1 VVHFLSFLVGL
12 VVGVH
17 PIEVAVTGPVSRVEI
32 RLDGETVAQIKSE
45 PWRTEI
51 DLGPTLKPALLEA
64 YAFNAEGRLLGR
76 NRQWLNSPRPRAEGV
91 LISQLDEEG
100 LVIGARL
107 KWNSA
112 EFLKPKGVDF
122 RLDGKSVAH
131 DPDLSVDLQGADPS
145 TLHVLDAEIR
155 FPDHV
160 VVREQLVFGTGYS
173 GDLNLHL
180 TALPVLVDDPD
191 AFPSSEELDG
201 WFEAEGKP
209 LEVADI
215 EKGTA
220 QLVIVRGSSVDDHL
234 EALENNLKKNAEE
247 GRVDRLSDDVFF
259 RVIGTIPTGGPRGNA
274 RLIPFSHPK
283 TVGRKGLADELEKAR
298 FGDLQFGLHRR
309 ADAVALA
316 GLEAAAGNQRRTVLL
331 ILGPDQDD
339 SSTHSP
345 AAVRAYLEALRVP
358 LLVFDITGNSPA
370 AEAWRPVDEVV
381 DPLRWLSSVQW
392 LQEDL
397 DSQRIVWLIG
407 RHMPS
412 DITLGPKA
420 KGIELLR

>member
-1 VVHFLSFLVGL
+1 MVHFLSFLVGL

-17 PIEVAVTGPVSRVEI
+17 PIEVAVTRPVSRVEI
-32 RLDGETVAQIKSE
+32 RLDGETVAQLKSE

-51 DLGPTLKPALLEA
+51 DLGPTLKPALLEVR
-64 YAFNAEGRLLGR
+64 AFDAEGRFLGR
-76 NRQWLNSPRPRAEGV
+76 DRQWLNSPRPRAEGV
-91 LISQLDEEG
+91 FIPQLNEEG

-112 EFLKPKGVDF
+112 EFLEPTRVDF
-122 RLDGKSVAH
+122 RLDGKSVTH
-131 DPDLSVDLQGADPS
+131 ESDLSIDLRGAEPS
-145 TLHVLDAEIR
+145 TLHILDAEVR

-160 VVREQLVFGTGYS
+160 VVREQLVFGKGYS
-173 GDLNLHL
+173 GDLSLHL
-180 TALPVLVDDPD
+180 TALPVLVDDPK
-191 AFPSSEELDG
+191 AFPPAEGLHG
-201 WFEAEGKP
+201 WFEVQGKP
-209 LEVADI
+209 AEVADV

-220 QLVIVRGSSVDDHL
+220 QLVIVRGSSVDDNL
-234 EALENNLKKNAEE
+234 KALEIKVQETAEE
-247 GRVDRLSDDVFF
+247 GRDDRLSDDVLF

-274 RLIPFSHPK
+274 RLFPFSHPK

-316 GLEAAAGNQRRTVLL
+316 GLQAAAGNQRRTVLL

-358 LLVFDITGNSPA
+358 LLVFDVAGDSPA
-370 AEAWRPVDEVV
+370 AEVWRPVDEVV

-397 DSQRIVWLIG
+397 DSQRIVWLVG
-407 RHMPS
+407 RHLPS

-420 KGIELLR
+420 EGIELVK